1 MSSLEYKNGEV
12 GCDRWAEGCLER
24 VELGRQESVNVS
36 RVLQDKTVSNVSGKL
51 EGTGTGISL
60 RELFRW
66 LRESQPS

>member
-1 MSSLEYKNGEV
+1 MIAGQRGVLKGLNLV
-12 GCDRWAEGCLER
+12 GK
-24 VELGRQESVNVS
+24 SVNVS

-66 LRESQPS
+66 LRESQPSWLQLCPV

>member
-1 MSSLEYKNGEV
+1 MSSLEYKNEEA

-36 RVLQDKTVSNVSGKL
+36 RVLHDQTVFNVSGKL

-60 RELFRW
+60 GELFRW
-66 LRESQPS
+66 LRES